1 MAAPDVHL
9 CGNICCGVVLS
20 APLLRC
26 SKCHRVCYCCRACQT
41 QAWKAGHKRDCGQVA
56 AVRRV
61 QGELTNRQKELCI
74 KVNNLY
80 TARNWRG
87 LVALEAT
94 VRAAAAQLRETRP
107 DFIAEIYGM
116 LGTGCSQL
124 GQYTEAIELS
134 EQGLA
139 IAVEA
144 GDRLGERRAYITLGG
159 CYKQLGQYAKAIK
172 LHEQSLAIS
181 EEMSDR
187 AGQGVTCSDLGC
199 CYEKLGQYD
208 TAIDL
213 HEQCLKIKEEMG
225 DRASQGATF
234 SNLGVCYESLQQY
247 DTAIGLLE
255 KAKLIL
261 QEVGNRVGEAQTL
274 AGLGRCKTAL
284 GKYAQAITCHTEQ
297 WAITQELDLEPD
309 QTSVALYLG
318 VVVWAQAR
326 VEHGNAATAFTTPSA
341 SGHPA
346 AYMDSMRDA
355 AQWFRTA
362 SCLAQTHGFVCENE
376 SAQLH
381 LSFLAFDTGE
391 EEEALVLLK
400 KYLQAQVD
408 SARSFCRGCCQQ
420 RGDDAPMLTC
430 GGCSVARFCNED
442 HQRMA
447 SKKGGRKPVRHKD
460 VCSLLRKWRQV
471 VKGKATAE
479 SCSPDL
485 LAFLRRDLWWRC
497 HAPVEA
503 DFRAGARD

>member
-1 MAAPDVHL
+1 
-9 CGNICCGVVLS
+9 
-20 APLLRC
+20 
-26 SKCHRVCYCCRACQT
+26 
-41 QAWKAGHKRDCGQVA
+41 
-56 AVRRV
+56 
-61 QGELTNRQKELCI
+61 
-74 KVNNLY
+74 
-80 TARNWRG
+80 
-87 LVALEAT
+87 VALEAT
-94 VRAAAAQLRETRP
+94 VRAATAQLRETRP
-107 DFIAEIYGM
+107 EFIAEIYGM
-116 LGTGCSQL
+116 LGTGCTQL
-124 GQYTEAIELS
+124 GLFTKAIELS
-134 EQGLA
+134 EQGLS
-139 IAVEA
+139 IAVES
-144 GDRLGERRAYITLGG
+144 GDRRGKRRAYITLGD
-159 CYKQLGQYAKAIK
+159 CYKQVGQYAKAIK
-172 LHEQSLAIS
+172 LHEQALAIS
-181 EEMSDR
+181 EEISDR
-187 AGQGVTCSDLGC
+187 ANQGVTCSHLGC

-208 TAIDL
+208 KAIEL
-213 HEQCLKIKEEMG
+213 HQQCLEINEEMG
-225 DRASQGATF
+225 DRASLGSTF
-234 SNLGVCYESLQQY
+234 GNLGVCYESLQQY

-255 KAKLIL
+255 KSKLIL
-261 QEVGNRVGEAQTL
+261 QEFGNRQGEVQTL

-297 WAITQELDLEPD
+297 WAITQEVDLESH
-309 QTSVALYLG
+309 QTSIALHLG
-318 VVVWAQAR
+318 VNVWAQAR
-326 VEHGNAATAFTTPSA
+326 VEHGNAPAPFTTPSA

-362 SCLAQTHGFVCENE
+362 LCLAQTHGFVFENE

-381 LSFLAFDTGE
+381 LAFLAFDTGE

-408 SARSFCRGCCQQ
+408 SAHSYCRGCCQQ

-485 LAFLRRDLWWRC
+485 LAFLRQDLWWRC
-497 HAPVEA
+497 HTPVVA
-503 DFRAGARD
+503 DSRAGARD